1 MKKHLICYLLSG
13 FAVLI
18 SASFTVDDHKTLAIG
33 ASAPD
38 FKLQGVDGKT
48 YTLESFKD
56 AKVLA
61 VVFMCNHCPT
71 SQAYEGR
78 IIKLTSD
85 YAPKGVSVVA
95 INPNN
100 PASLRL
106 DELGYSDV
114 GDSFEEM
121 KIRAKDEHFNFPY
134 LYDGE
139 TEIASNKY
147 GPVST
152 PHIFIF
158 DKDRKLRYQGRID
171 DMENP
176 ARKPINNDARNAIDA
191 LLAGKEVPVATTKV
205 FGCSIKWI
213 EKKDWI
219 QKAEVQWAKEPVSL
233 QTIDEKGIAG
243 ILKNKSDKL
252 RLINVWATWC
262 VPCVQEFSDL
272 VTINHMYRDRGFELV
287 TISSDETKF
296 KDKALAFL
304 QKKQASGPNYI
315 YTGDSKYKMID
326 AIDPKWQGA
335 LPYTVL
341 VEPGGKIVYAKE
353 GAIDPDTLKKVIF
366 NDPMIGRIYKEGK
379 QVLIK

>member
-1 MKKHLICYLLSG
+1 MKRQILLVGSILSLLITSTG
-13 FAVLI
+13 FAQVE
-18 SASFTVDDHKTLAIG
+18 HKTLEIG

-38 FKLQGVDGKT
+38 FKLQATDGKT
-48 YTLESFKD
+48 YTLESFKT
-56 AKVLA
+56 AKILA
-61 VVFMCNHCPT
+61 VVFICNHCPT
-71 SQAYEGR
+71 SQAYEKR
-78 IIKLTSD
+78 LVNITSD

-100 PASLRL
+100 PASLRY

-114 GDSFEEM
+114 GDSFDEM
-121 KIRAKDEHFNFPY
+121 KIRAKDAHFNFPY

-158 DKDRKLRYQGRID
+158 DQDRKLRYQGRID

-176 ARKPINNDARNAIDA
+176 GKTPASNDARNAIDA
-191 LLAGKEVPVATTKV
+191 ILAGKEVPVKTTKL
-205 FGCSIKWI
+205 FGCSVKWI

-219 QKAEVQWAKEPVSL
+219 KKAEVQWAKEPVSL
-233 QTIDEKGIAG
+233 QQVDEKGLAE
-243 ILKNKSDKL
+243 LLHNKTDKL

-272 VTINHMYRDRGFELV
+272 VYLNHLYRDRGLQLV
-287 TISSDETKF
+287 TISSDDVKS

-304 QKKQASGPNYI
+304 QKKQASGLNYI
-315 YTGDSKYKMID
+315 YSGDSKYKMIE

-335 LPYTVL
+335 LPYTIII
-341 VEPGGKIVYAKE
+341 EPGGKVIYAKE
-353 GAIDPDTLKKVIF
+353 GAFDVDTLKKVIF
-366 NDPMIGRIYKEGK
+366 DDPMIGRIYK
-379 QVLIK
+379 Q

>member
-1 MKKHLICYLLSG
+1 LALLLATYLT
-13 FAVLI
+13 
-18 SASFTVDDHKTLAIG
+18 SASFIVDERKTLEIG

-48 YTLESFKD
+48 YTLASFKD

-61 VVFMCNHCPT
+61 VVFICNHCPT
-71 SQAYEGR
+71 SQAYEKR
-78 IIKLTSD
+78 LIKLTSD
-85 YAPKGVSVVA
+85 YASKGVSVVA

-100 PASLRL
+100 PAALRL

-114 GDSFEEM
+114 GDSFDEM
-121 KIRAKDEHFNFPY
+121 KVRAKDANFNFPY

-176 ARKPINNDARNAIDA
+176 DKTPTSQDTRNAIDA
-191 LLAGKEVPVATTKV
+191 LLAGKEISVKTTKV
-205 FGCSIKWI
+205 FGCSVKWI

-219 QKAEVQWAKEPVSL
+219 KKAEVQWAKEPVSL
-233 QTIDEKGIAG
+233 QTVDGKGLADL
-243 ILKNKSDKL
+243 LKNKTDKL

-262 VPCVQEFSDL
+262 VPCVEEFSDL
-272 VTINHMYRDRGFELV
+272 VYINHMYRDRGLQLV
-287 TISSDETKF
+287 TISSDEALN
-296 KDKALAFL
+296 KDKALTFL
-304 QKKQASGPNYI
+304 QKKQASGLNYI
-315 YTGDSKYKMID
+315 YSGDSKYKMIET
-326 AIDPKWQGA
+326 IDPKWQGA
-335 LPYTVL
+335 LPYTIL
-341 VEPGGKIVYAKE
+341 IEPGGKVVYAKE
-353 GAIDPDTLKKVIF
+353 GAFDPEALKKVIF
-366 NDPMIGRIYKEGK
+366 DDPMIGRIYKH
-379 QVLIK
+379 

>member
-1 MKKHLICYLLSG
+1 MKKHLIPICLLL
-13 FAVLI
+13 AALLI
-18 SASFTVDDHKTLAIG
+18 SASFIVDDHKTLEIG

-38 FKLQGVDGKT
+38 FKLLGVDGKT

-61 VVFMCNHCPT
+61 VVFICNHCPT
-71 SQAYEGR
+71 SQAYEKR

-85 YAPKGVSVVA
+85 YTSKGVSVMA

-114 GDSFEEM
+114 GDSYDEM

-139 TEIASNKY
+139 TEVASNKY

-176 ARKPINNDARNAIDA
+176 DKTPTSLDARNAIDA
-191 LLAGKEVPVATTKV
+191 LLAGKDVPVATTKV

-219 QKAEVQWAKEPVSL
+219 KKAEVQWAKEPVSL
-233 QTIDEKGIAG
+233 QNADAAAISEL
-243 ILKNKSDKL
+243 LKNKTDKL

-262 VPCVQEFSDL
+262 VPCVQEFPDL
-272 VTINHMYRDRGFELV
+272 VYINHMYRDRGLQLV
-287 TISSDETKF
+287 TVSSDDAVN

-304 QKKQASGPNYI
+304 QKKQASGLNYI
-315 YTGDSKYKMID
+315 YSGDSKYKMIE

-341 VEPGGKIVYAKE
+341 IEPGGKIIYSKE
-353 GAIDPDTLKKVIF
+353 GAIDLDTLKKVIF
-366 NDPMIGRIYKEGK
+366 NDPMIGRIYKEEK
-379 QVLIK
+379 Q

>member
-1 MKKHLICYLLSG
+1 MKRQLLLLGSILSLLITSTG
-13 FAVLI
+13 FAQVE
-18 SASFTVDDHKTLAIG
+18 HKTLEIG

-38 FKLQGVDGKT
+38 FKLQGTDGKT
-48 YTLESFKD
+48 YTLESFKT
-56 AKVLA
+56 AKILA
-61 VVFMCNHCPT
+61 VVFICNHCPT
-71 SQAYEGR
+71 SQAYEKR
-78 IIKLTSD
+78 LIKITSD

-100 PASLRL
+100 PASLRY

-114 GDSFEEM
+114 GDSFDEM
-121 KIRAKDEHFNFPY
+121 KIRAKDAHFNFPY

-158 DKDRKLRYQGRID
+158 DQYRKLRYQGRID

-176 ARKPINNDARNAIDA
+176 DKTPTSNDARNAIDA
-191 LLAGKEVPVATTKV
+191 ILTGKEVPVKTTKV
-205 FGCSIKWI
+205 FGCSVKWI

-219 QKAEVQWAKEPVSL
+219 KKAEVQWAKEPVSL
-233 QTIDEKGIAG
+233 QSVDEKGLAD
-243 ILKNKSDKL
+243 LLHNKTDKL

-272 VTINHMYRDRGFELV
+272 VYLNHLYRDRGLQLV
-287 TISSDETKF
+287 TISSDDAKSR
-296 KDKALAFL
+296 DKALAFL
-304 QKKQASGPNYI
+304 QKKQASGLNYI
-315 YTGDSKYKMID
+315 YSGDSKYKMIE

-335 LPYTVL
+335 LPYTIII
-341 VEPGGKIVYAKE
+341 EPGGKVIYAKE
-353 GAIDPDTLKKVIF
+353 GAFDVETLKKVIF
-366 NDPMIGRIYKEGK
+366 DDPMIGRIYK
-379 QVLIK
+379 Q

>member
-1 MKKHLICYLLSG
+1 VKKHSIPFILLLTMFVVSTSFLI
-13 FAVLI
+13 
-18 SASFTVDDHKTLAIG
+18 DEHKTLEIG

-48 YTLESFKD
+48 YTLASFKD

-61 VVFMCNHCPT
+61 VIFMCNHCPT
-71 SQAYEGR
+71 SQAYEKR

-85 YAPKGVSVVA
+85 YASKGVSVVA

-100 PASLRL
+100 PASLRY

-121 KIRAKDEHFNFPY
+121 KIRARDAHFNFPY

-176 ARKPINNDARNAIDA
+176 DKTPTSQDARNAIDA
-191 LLAGKEVPVATTKV
+191 LLAGKEVPVKTTKV

-219 QKAEVQWAKEPVSL
+219 KKAEVQWAKEPVSL
-233 QTIDEKGIAG
+233 QPVDEKGLAD
-243 ILKNKSDKL
+243 ILKNKTDKL

-272 VTINHMYRDRGFELV
+272 VYINHLYRDRGLQLV
-287 TISSDETKF
+287 TISSDEAVN

-304 QKKQASGPNYI
+304 EKKQASGLNYI
-315 YTGDSKYKMID
+315 YSGESKYKMIE
-326 AIDPKWQGA
+326 AINPKWQGA
-335 LPYTVL
+335 LPYTIL
-341 VEPGGKIVYAKE
+341 IEPGGKVVYAKE
-353 GAIDPDTLKKVIF
+353 GAFDLEALKKVIF
-366 NDPMIGRIYKEGK
+366 DDPMIGRIYK
-379 QVLIK
+379 Q

>member
-1 MKKHLICYLLSG
+1 MKKTLIPICLLLV
-13 FAVLI
+13 ALVI
-18 SASFTVDDHKTLAIG
+18 SVSFIVDDHKTLEIG
-33 ASAPD
+33 ANAPD
-38 FKLQGVDGKT
+38 FKLLGVDGKT

-61 VVFMCNHCPT
+61 VVFICNHCPT
-71 SQAYEGR
+71 SQAYEKR
-78 IIKLTSD
+78 IIKLTTD
-85 YAPKGVSVVA
+85 YASKGVSVVA

-114 GDSFEEM
+114 GDSYDEM

-176 ARKPINNDARNAIDA
+176 DKTPTSLDARNAIDA

-219 QKAEVQWAKEPVSL
+219 KKAEVQWAKEPVSL
-233 QTIDEKGIAG
+233 QNADAAAITEL
-243 ILKNKSDKL
+243 LKNKTDKL

-262 VPCVQEFSDL
+262 IPCVQEFPDL
-272 VTINHMYRDRGFELV
+272 VYINHMYRDRGLQLV
-287 TISSDETKF
+287 TVSSDDAVN

-304 QKKQASGPNYI
+304 QKKQASGLNYI
-315 YTGDSKYKMID
+315 YSGDSKYKMIE

-341 VEPGGKIVYAKE
+341 IEPGGKIIYSKE
-353 GAIDPDTLKKVIF
+353 GAIDLDTLKKVIF
-366 NDPMIGRIYKEGK
+366 NDPMIGRIYKEEK
-379 QVLIK
+379 Q

>member
-1 MKKHLICYLLSG
+1 MKNHSLLY
-13 FAVLI
+13 ACVLI
-18 SASFTVDDHKTLAIG
+18 IVAACTSFTIDVPQPLAIG
-33 ASAPD
+33 AIAPD
-38 FKLQGVDGKT
+38 FKLKGVDDKT
-48 YTLESFKD
+48 YTLASFKD

-61 VVFMCNHCPT
+61 VVFMCNPCPT
-71 SQAYEGR
+71 SQAYEDR
-78 IIKLTSD
+78 MMKLTTD
-85 YAPKGVSVVA
+85 YTGKGVSVVA

-100 PASLRL
+100 PAALRL

-121 KIRAKDEHFNFPY
+121 KVRARDRHFNFPY

-139 TEIASNKY
+139 TEIVSKQY
-147 GPVST
+147 GPIAT

-176 ARKPINNDARNAIDA
+176 ARKPVNDDARNAIGA

-205 FGCSIKWI
+205 FGCSVKWI

-233 QTIDEKGIAG
+233 QTIDEKGIAEL
-243 ILKNKSDKL
+243 LKNKSNKL

-262 VPCVQEFSDL
+262 IPCVQEFPEL

-287 TISSDETKF
+287 TISSDETKL

-304 QKKQASGPNYI
+304 QKRQASGPNYL
-315 YTGDSKYKMID
+315 YTGDSKYKMIE

-353 GAIDPDTLKKVIF
+353 GAINPDTLKKVIF
-366 NDPMIGRIYKEGK
+366 NDPMIGRIYKEK
-379 QVLIK
+379 

>member
-1 MKKHLICYLLSG
+1 MKKHSIPFILLLTMFVVSTSFLI
-13 FAVLI
+13 
-18 SASFTVDDHKTLAIG
+18 DEHKTLEIG

-48 YTLESFKD
+48 YTLASFKD

-61 VVFMCNHCPT
+61 VIFMCNHCPT
-71 SQAYEGR
+71 SQAYEKR

-85 YAPKGVSVVA
+85 YASKGVSVVA

-100 PASLRL
+100 PASLRY

-121 KIRAKDEHFNFPY
+121 KIRARDAHFNFPY

-176 ARKPINNDARNAIDA
+176 DKTPTSQDARNAIDA
-191 LLAGKEVPVATTKV
+191 LLAGKEVPVKTTKV

-219 QKAEVQWAKEPVSL
+219 KKAEVQWAKEPVSL
-233 QTIDEKGIAG
+233 QPVDEKGLAD
-243 ILKNKSDKL
+243 ILKNKTDKL

-272 VTINHMYRDRGFELV
+272 VYINHLYRDRGLQLV
-287 TISSDETKF
+287 TISSDEAVN

-304 QKKQASGPNYI
+304 EKKQASGLNYI
-315 YTGDSKYKMID
+315 YSGESKYKMIE
-326 AIDPKWQGA
+326 AINPKWQGA
-335 LPYTVL
+335 LPYTIL
-341 VEPGGKIVYAKE
+341 IEPGGKVVYAKE
-353 GAIDPDTLKKVIF
+353 GAFDLEALKKVIF
-366 NDPMIGRIYKEGK
+366 DDPMIGRIYK
-379 QVLIK
+379 Q

>member
-1 MKKHLICYLLSG
+1 MKKSIFSCVLFFLVWG
-13 FAVLI
+13 FTT
-18 SASFTVDDHKTLAIG
+18 SFIYDEHKTLAIG

-38 FKLQGVDGKT
+38 FKLQGIDGKT

-56 AKVLA
+56 AKVLV
-61 VVFMCNHCPT
+61 VVFICNHCPT

-78 IIKLTSD
+78 LIKLTSD
-85 YAPKGVSVVA
+85 YKAKGVSVVA

-139 TEIASNKY
+139 TEVASNQY

-176 ARKPINNDARNAIDA
+176 AKTPINNDARNAIDA

-219 QKAEVQWAKEPVSL
+219 RKAEIQWAKEPVSL
-233 QTIDEKGIAG
+233 QTVDAAG
-243 ILKNKSDKL
+243 ISELLKNKTDKL

-262 VPCVQEFSDL
+262 VPCVQEFSEL
-272 VTINHMYRDRGFELV
+272 VTTNHMYRDRGLQLV
-287 TISSDETKF
+287 TISADEPKL

-304 QKKQASGPNYI
+304 QKKQASGLNYI
-315 YTGDSKYKMID
+315 YTGDSKYKLIE

-341 VEPGGKIVYAKE
+341 IEPGGKIVYAKE
-353 GAIDPDTLKKVIF
+353 GAFDPDTLKKVIF
-366 NDPMIGRIYKEGK
+366 NDPMIGRIYKEDK
-379 QVLIK
+379 P

>member
-1 MKKHLICYLLSG
+1 MKLHLISLGLQMTVFLTST
-13 FAVLI
+13 
-18 SASFTVDDHKTLAIG
+18 SFIVDEHKTLEIG
-33 ASAPD
+33 ARAPD

-48 YTLESFKD
+48 YTLGSFKD
-56 AKVLA
+56 AKILV
-61 VVFMCNHCPT
+61 VVFICNHCPT
-71 SQAYEGR
+71 SQAYEKR
-78 IIKLTSD
+78 LIKLTID
-85 YAPKGVSVVA
+85 YAAKGVSVVA

-100 PASLRL
+100 PAALRL

-121 KIRAKDEHFNFPY
+121 KIRARDAHFNFPY

-176 ARKPINNDARNAIDA
+176 DKKPTSEDARNAIDA
-191 LLAGKEVPVATTKV
+191 LLAGKEVPVKTTKV

-219 QKAEVQWAKEPVSL
+219 KKAEVQWAKEPVSL
-233 QTIDEKGIAG
+233 QTVDEKGIANL
-243 ILKNKSDKL
+243 LKNKTDKL
-252 RLINVWATWC
+252 RLISVWATWC

-272 VTINHMYRDRGFELV
+272 VYINHMYRDRGLQLV
-287 TISSDETKF
+287 TISSDDAVN
-296 KDKALAFL
+296 KDKALTFL
-304 QKKQASGPNYI
+304 QKKQASGLNYI
-315 YTGDSKYKMID
+315 YSGESKYKMIE

-335 LPYTVL
+335 LPYTIL
-341 VEPGGKIVYAKE
+341 IEPGGKVVYARA
-353 GAIDPDTLKKVIF
+353 GAFDPELLKKVIF
-366 NDPMIGRIYKEGK
+366 DVPMIGRIYKN
-379 QVLIK
+379 

>member
-1 MKKHLICYLLSG
+1 MKNYLFSLFLLFIVSGIPTSLI
-13 FAVLI
+13 A
-18 SASFTVDDHKTLAIG
+18 DEHKTLEIG

-38 FKLQGVDGKT
+38 FKLQGIDGKT
-48 YTLESFKD
+48 YTLESFKN

-61 VVFMCNHCPT
+61 VVFICNHCPT
-71 SQAYEGR
+71 SQAYEKR
-78 IIKLTSD
+78 LIKMTND
-85 YAPKGVSVVA
+85 YASKGVNLVA

-100 PASLRL
+100 PAALRY

-114 GDSFEEM
+114 GDSFDEM
-121 KIRAKDEHFNFPY
+121 KIRAKDAHFNFPY

-139 TEIASNKY
+139 TEIASKQY

-158 DKDRKLRYQGRID
+158 DQDRKLRYQGRID

-176 ARKPINNDARNAIDA
+176 EKAPVNDDARNAINA
-191 LLAGKEVPVATTKV
+191 LLAGKEVPVKTTKV
-205 FGCSIKWI
+205 FGCSVKWI

-233 QTIDEKGIAG
+233 QQVDEKGLAD
-243 ILKNKSDKL
+243 LLQNKTDKL

-272 VTINHMYRDRGFELV
+272 VYLNHLYRDRGLQLV
-287 TISSDETKF
+287 TISSDDAKN
-296 KDKALAFL
+296 KDKALVFL
-304 QKKQASGPNYI
+304 QKKQASGLNYI
-315 YTGDSKYKMID
+315 YSGDSKYKMIE

-335 LPYTVL
+335 LPYTIII
-341 VEPGGKIVYAKE
+341 EPGGKVIYAKE
-353 GAIDPDTLKKVIF
+353 GAFDLETLKKVIF
-366 NDPMIGRIYKEGK
+366 DDPMIGRIYKN
-379 QVLIK
+379 